1 MPIYD
6 ISLPVSTHL
15 VTWPGDPRP
24 EVERIATLE
33 AQGVNLTRLAC
44 SAHAGTHVDAP
55 DHVIAGEATV
65 EALPLEVL
73 IGPAYVI
80 ALPGVRQ
87 ITPADL
93 AALDWPAEAQRVLF
107 KTDNSRLWSGPK
119 AGEFQPD
126 FVAFTPEAA
135 RWLVERGVRLVGVD
149 YLSVDPYE
157 AQGAEPYPAHR
168 ILLSAGVVIV
178 EGLNLAEVP
187 PGPYELM
194 CLPLKLVGAD
204 GAPARVILRG

>member
-1 MPIYD
+1 MRIYD
-6 ISLPVSTHL
+6 VSLPISEQL

-24 EVERIATLE
+24 ELEQVATLH
-33 AQGVNLTRLAC
+33 AQGINLTRLTC
-44 SAHAGTHVDAP
+44 SAHVGTHVDAP
-55 DHVIAGEATV
+55 DHLIAGGATV

-87 ITPADL
+87 ITSASLDV
-93 AALDWPAEAQRVLF
+93 LDWPADAQRVLF
-107 KTDNSRLWSGPK
+107 KTDNSHLWCGSE

-126 FVAFTPEAA
+126 FVALAPDAA
-135 RWLVERGVRLVGVD
+135 HWLVERDVRLAGVD

-157 AQGAEPYPAHR
+157 TQGAEPYPAHR
-168 ILLSAGVVIV
+168 ILLGAGVVIV
-178 EGLNLAEVP
+178 EGLNLAGVP
-187 PGPYELM
+187 PGAYELL

>member
-1 MPIYD
+1 MRIYD
-6 ISLPVSTHL
+6 VSLPISEQL

-24 EVERIATLE
+24 ELEQVATLH
-33 AQGVNLTRLAC
+33 AQGINLTRLTC
-44 SAHAGTHVDAP
+44 NAHVGTHVDAP
-55 DHVIAGEATV
+55 DHLIVGGATV

-87 ITPADL
+87 ITSASLDV
-93 AALDWPAEAQRVLF
+93 LDWPADAQRVLF
-107 KTDNSRLWSGPK
+107 KTDNSHLWCGSE

-126 FVAFTPEAA
+126 FVALAPDAA
-135 RWLVERGVRLVGVD
+135 HWLVERDVRLAGVD

-157 AQGAEPYPAHR
+157 TQGAEPYPAHR
-168 ILLSAGVVIV
+168 ILLGAGVVIV
-178 EGLNLAEVP
+178 EGLNLAGVP
-187 PGPYELM
+187 PGAYELL